1 MREMGRYIGGG
12 LSSIGLGGTAIGT
25 GYILG
30 SVISGISRNPT
41 EREELFKNGMIFFAL
56 VEAIAPF
63 SIVICISILYGQ

>member
-30 SVISGISRNPT
+30 NVVAGISRNPT
-41 EREELFKNGMIFFAL
+41 EKDELFKNGMIFFSL
-56 VEAIAPF
+56 VEAIALF
-63 SIVICISILYGQ
+63 SIVICILILYG